1 MGAIVHAVIGSEVVS
16 GQLRRKLFVR
26 YRRLSRHVLPKN
38 SKEKNDRDCDLV
50 TLQKLLD
57 AIERDILPLTCLAVC
72 TGKQLNR
79 VWII

>member
-16 GQLRRKLFVR
+16 GQLRRKLLVR
-26 YRRLSRHVLPKN
+26 YRRLRRHVLPKN

-57 AIERDILPLTCLAVC
+57 VIERDILPLTCLAVC
-72 TGKQLNR
+72 IGKQLNR

>member
-1 MGAIVHAVIGSEVVS
+1 VGAIVHAVIGSEVVS
-16 GQLRRKLFVR
+16 GQLRRKLLVS

-38 SKEKNDRDCDLV
+38 SKEKNDRDSDLV

-57 AIERDILPLTCLAVC
+57 VIERDILPLTCLAVC

>member
-1 MGAIVHAVIGSEVVS
+1 MHAVIGSEVMS
-16 GQLRRKLFVR
+16 GQLRRKLLVR

-38 SKEKNDRDCDLV
+38 SKENNDRDCDLV
-50 TLQKLLD
+50 ILQKLLD
-57 AIERDILPLTCLAVC
+57 VIERDILPLTCLAVC

>member
-16 GQLRRKLFVR
+16 GQLTRKLLVR
-26 YRRLSRHVLPKN
+26 YRRLSRHALPKN

-57 AIERDILPLTCLAVC
+57 VIERDILPLTCLAVC

>member
-1 MGAIVHAVIGSEVVS
+1 VGAIVHGAIVSEVVS
-16 GQLRRKLFVR
+16 GQLRRKLLVR

-57 AIERDILPLTCLAVC
+57 VIERDILPLTCLAVC